1 MKDPDRRPS
10 VLVRASE
17 PCGIGIRGGSLRRW
31 WNLPALSGQLLLLPG
46 LGLGLEAGMGL
57 RVYMGFEGIRVSI
70 GPKGV
75 RWALKANLGRRACEA
90 LGGFWTFGFGF

>member
-1 MKDPDRRPS
+1 
-10 VLVRASE
+10 
-17 PCGIGIRGGSLRRW
+17 
-31 WNLPALSGQLLLLPG
+31 
-46 LGLGLEAGMGL
+46 MGL